1 MGNVLIHANK
11 PVSKKLGRPTKRAS
25 TENIDT
31 GKSKQDIIPTSFNE
45 IRYDQ
50 MGNWPE
56 TVDKKI
62 GVAYVKLILE
72 QGLQSVTFLYV
83 R

>member
-1 MGNVLIHANK
+1 
-11 PVSKKLGRPTKRAS
+11 
-25 TENIDT
+25 
-31 GKSKQDIIPTSFNE
+31 
-45 IRYDQ
+45 

-72 QGLQSVTFLYV
+72 QGIQSVTFLYL